1 MRRFL
6 RGVLIS
12 VPISTIVSAI
22 ATWRSWRRR
31 GQVLPDAED
40 LAMPV
45 APDGDEREA
54 AEMDEL
60 DRALAPA

>member
-12 VPISTIVSAI
+12 VAISTIVSAI
-22 ATWRSWRRR
+22 ATWRSRRR
-31 GQVLPDAED
+31 SDPLPLDAEG
-40 LAMPV
+40 LAMPI
-45 APDGDEREA
+45 ASDGDQREA